1 MNLNI
6 RLYRDDDLDAIVQLS
21 LLAWEPVFH
30 SLEQV
35 LGHNI
40 FALLQPDWRAGQA
53 KGVTSAC
60 QDREKYTVLVAEVD
74 GVVAGFLAYTL
85 NHEEKTGYVD
95 LLAVHP
101 DYQHRGVG
109 TALNT
114 TALDKI
120 KESGMKMAIV
130 ETGGD
135 PGHAPARR
143 SYEKA
148 GYTLLP
154 IARYFKDLTATEDQQ

>member
-1 MNLNI
+1 MNFNI

-21 LLAWEPVFH
+21 LLAWEPVFQ
-30 SLEQV
+30 SLEKV

-53 KGVTSAC
+53 KGVASTC
-60 QDREKYTVLVAEVD
+60 KDREKFTTLVAEVD

-101 DYQHRGVG
+101 DYQHRDVG

-114 TALDKI
+114 PALEKI
-120 KESGMKMAIV
+120 KESGMKLAVV

-143 SYEKA
+143 AYEKA

-154 IARYFKDLTATEDQQ
+154 IARYFKDLTATE